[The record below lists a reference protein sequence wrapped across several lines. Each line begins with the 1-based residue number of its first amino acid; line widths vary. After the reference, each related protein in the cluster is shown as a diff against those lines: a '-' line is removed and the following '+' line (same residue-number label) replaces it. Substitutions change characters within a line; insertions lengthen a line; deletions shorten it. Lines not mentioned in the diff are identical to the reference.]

1 MTFKAKIALFAALAA
16 VSISSPGFAQ
26 SLSRDGSL
34 LPHYFNGSGEIVW
47 GAWGPPTLAVA
58 THRVARAPAADPRQV
73 AQAGNHRVARAHAIV
88 PHQVAH
94 VGKRRHV
101 AELV

>member
-1 MTFKAKIALFAALAA
+1 MTIKAKIALFAALAA

-26 SLSRDGSL
+26 SLSREGSL

-47 GAWGPPTLAVA
+47 GAWGPPTPAVA
-58 THRVARAPAADPRQV
+58 PHRVARALAVDPQQV
-73 AQAGNHRVARAHAIV
+73 ARAGNHRVAGARAVA
-88 PHQVAH
+88 PHQIAH